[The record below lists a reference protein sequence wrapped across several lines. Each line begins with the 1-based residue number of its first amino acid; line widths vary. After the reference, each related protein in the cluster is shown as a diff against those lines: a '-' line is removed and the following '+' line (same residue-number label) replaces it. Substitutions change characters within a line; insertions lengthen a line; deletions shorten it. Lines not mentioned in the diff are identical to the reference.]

1 MGRQLVLAA
10 VALVVI
16 SVLIVPLAHAL
27 APLLKA
33 GGVLILALA
42 GLWMIASAP
51 FRRGL

>member
-1 MGRQLVLAA
+1 MGRQLIMAA

-16 SVLIVPLAHAL
+16 STLIVPLAYVL

-33 GGVLILALA
+33 GAVLILALA

-51 FRRGL
+51 FRRL